1 MAENI
6 AMFYLRDLAAIE
18 MQIRSANRGS
28 GNMQNDIV
36 GLLNAGIGYIFNLYV
51 MWTVIRQCF
60 HAASGVTVNV
70 VFVYKRVDTSGRL
83 LEKQV
88 ALGLFLENTRFFNN
102 KLP

>member
-1 MAENI
+1 M
-6 AMFYLRDLAAIE
+6 
-18 MQIRSANRGS
+18 
-28 GNMQNDIV
+28 
-36 GLLNAGIGYIFNLYV
+36 
-51 MWTVIRQCF
+51 
-60 HAASGVTVNV
+60 NV